1 MSRGYIHV
9 YTGNGKGKTTAA
21 LGLCLRASGHGRRI
35 AVIQFIKG
43 RRCGE
48 HIALKRLGIPILQCT
63 EGDVQHNVQVQWE
76 RAKSML
82 HTGDCDLLV
91 WDEITAAINHSYVK
105 LNEVLDAIDAKPEPM
120 ELVLTGR
127 NAPVE
132 IIRRADLVTSMEL
145 VKHYFDAGVPAREGV
160 EF

>member
-1 MSRGYIHV
+1 MAKGYIHV

-48 HIALKRLGIPILQCT
+48 HIALERLGIPILQCT
-63 EGDVQHNVQVQWE
+63 QGDAYHKAQVQWE
-76 RAKSML
+76 RAKNML
-82 HTGDCDLLV
+82 QTGNCDLLV
-91 WDEITAAINHSYVK
+91 WDEIMAAINHGYVE
-105 LNEVLDAIDAKPEPM
+105 LNEVLDAIDAKPEAL

-132 IIRRADLVTSMEL
+132 IIRRADLVTSMEP
-145 VKHYFDAGVPAREGV
+145 VKHYFDSGVPAREGV

>member
-21 LGLCLRASGHGRRI
+21 LGLCLRASGHGRKI
-35 AVIQFIKG
+35 VVIQFIKG

-48 HIALKRLGIPILQCT
+48 HIALERLGIPILQCT
-63 EGDVQHNVQVQWE
+63 QGDVRYNVQVQWE

-82 HTGDCDLLV
+82 RTGDCDLVV
-91 WDEITAAINHSYVK
+91 WDEIMAAINHGYVK
-105 LNEVLDAIDAKPEPM
+105 LNEVLDTMDAKPEAL

-127 NAPVE
+127 NAPAE
-132 IIRRADLVTSMEL
+132 IIQRADLVTSMEP
-145 VKHYFDAGVPAREGV
+145 VKHYFDTGVPAREGV

>member
-1 MSRGYIHV
+1 MGAGQEYGY
-9 YTGNGKGKTTAA
+9 TP
-21 LGLCLRASGHGRRI
+21 
-35 AVIQFIKG
+35 VIVI
-43 RRCGE
+43 C
-48 HIALKRLGIPILQCT
+48 
-63 EGDVQHNVQVQWE
+63 WW
-76 RAKSML
+76 
-82 HTGDCDLLV
+82 

-132 IIRRADLVTSMEL
+132 IIRRADLVTSMEP
-145 VKHYFDAGVPAREGV
+145 VKHYFDAGVPAREGGV